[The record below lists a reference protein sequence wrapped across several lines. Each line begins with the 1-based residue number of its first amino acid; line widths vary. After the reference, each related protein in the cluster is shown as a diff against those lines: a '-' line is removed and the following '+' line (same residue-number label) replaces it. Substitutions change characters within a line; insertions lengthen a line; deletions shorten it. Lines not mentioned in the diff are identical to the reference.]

1 MDRIA
6 VSLLL
11 LAALAIGGCGAI
23 VMTDH
28 PNRFIGVDGQ
38 EFYLEDLEEIAGNEN
53 LTDDEKRERFREL
66 GIQDDDLIEA
76 LLAL

>member
-6 VSLLL
+6 VNLIL
-11 LAALAIGGCGAI
+11 LATLAIGGCGAM
-23 VMTDH
+23 VTDY
-28 PNRFIGVDGQ
+28 PNRLIGVDGQ
-38 EFYLEDLEEIAGNEN
+38 GFYLEDLEEIAGNEN

>member
-6 VSLLL
+6 VNLLL

-23 VMTDH
+23 VMTDY
-28 PNRFIGVDGQ
+28 PNRLIGVDGQ
-38 EFYLEDLEEIAGNEN
+38 EFYLEDLEEIAGNGN
-53 LTDDEKRERFREL
+53 LTDDEKRERFRNL
-66 GIQDDDLIEA
+66 GIQDDDLIET